1 MLPTHFCTHFTDKLL
16 ISRWQR
22 DLSDSTVQRVW
33 GTMVGHSILAYKS
46 CLKGLS
52 KVEVNA
58 EVLRADLES
67 AQEVLAEPIQTVMRR
82 YGVMDAYE
90 RLKAATRGQ
99 AVTREA
105 LMELVA
111 STDELPTEAK
121 DLLSKMTP
129 SSYVG
134 IAERLTEEFLNG

>member
-1 MLPTHFCTHFTDKLL
+1 MPHKVNPIDFENAEGNLGVANSLCTHFTDKLL

-58 EVLRADLES
+58 EVLSRLRICARSSRRANSDC
-67 AQEVLAEPIQTVMRR
+67 
-82 YGVMDAYE
+82 
-90 RLKAATRGQ
+90 
-99 AVTREA
+99 
-105 LMELVA
+105 
-111 STDELPTEAK
+111 DETLRC
-121 DLLSKMTP
+121 D
-129 SSYVG
+129 G
-134 IAERLTEEFLNG
+134 CI